1 MNRSLLLIVT
11 LLFISTAVYSQDLN
25 KLISDSG
32 VKGSITLYDY
42 NNQKWI
48 FSDKKD
54 AKRRTL
60 PASTFKI
67 INSLIGIE
75 EGAVNDENEIIK
87 WDGVT
92 RSHEDWNKDCDMK
105 TAYKI
110 SNVPFYQ
117 EIARRV
123 GREKYNH
130 YLKACKYGNKKIGDK
145 VDYFWLDGSLRID
158 PVNQI
163 NFLKNLYEEKLPFS
177 KRTFD
182 IVKNIMI
189 NEQNEQYT
197 LYAKTGTSDIEGRD
211 LAWWVGYFKTKDNVY
226 FFATRIWKKTG
237 TEIEN
242 FSQLRK
248 DITYAALK
256 QMGFIY

>member
-1 MNRSLLLIVT
+1 MVKT
-11 LLFISTAVYSQDLN
+11 LFILGMFLSSYLHAQDLQ
-25 KLISDSG
+25 KIISDYN
-32 VKGSITLYDY
+32 VQGSITIYDY
-42 NNQKWI
+42 NNKKWI

-54 AKRRTL
+54 ANKSTL

-67 INSLIGIE
+67 INSMIGLE
-75 EGAVNDENEIIK
+75 EVAVKDENEIIN
-87 WDGVT
+87 WDGVV

-123 GREKYNH
+123 GRERYKY
-130 YLKACKYGNKKIGDK
+130 YLKACNYGNKKIGNK
-145 VDYFWLDGSLRID
+145 VDYFWLDGSLQIS

-163 NFLKNLYEEKLPFS
+163 LFLKDQYEEKLPFS

-182 IVKNIMI
+182 IVKSIMI
-189 NEQNEQYT
+189 NEQNDQYT
-197 LYAKTGTSDIEGRD
+197 LYAKTGTSDIEGKD

-248 DITYAALK
+248 DITYSALK